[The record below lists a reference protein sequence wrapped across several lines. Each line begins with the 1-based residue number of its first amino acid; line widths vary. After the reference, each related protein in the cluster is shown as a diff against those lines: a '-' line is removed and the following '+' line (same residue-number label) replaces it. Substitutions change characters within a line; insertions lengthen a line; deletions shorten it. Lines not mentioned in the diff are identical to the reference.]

1 MIILTTLTGNYQR
14 IINKFI
20 YIMKTTALLIITVG
34 LLIFTI
40 AAFSLAITKKQIEIL
55 PFAVLGLILTFK
67 FKKHLLA
74 SE

>member
-1 MIILTTLTGNYQR
+1 
-14 IINKFI
+14 
-20 YIMKTTALLIITVG
+20 MKTTALLIITVG